1 MNLHQARCLEAVGRL
16 GSFRRA
22 AAELGLAQPSVSHH
36 VARLEADVGLALV
49 ARSTRGAELTPDG
62 RVLLVRVRNLL
73 AASDSAE
80 AEAALLRQRRG
91 GRVRVAAVNWALV
104 DLVAPAAA
112 RFGAEWPQYELQVR
126 EATGDEVV
134 RRVAEEGDDLGIFG
148 VASAEGPE
156 LAGLAGLTVRRL
168 KRTGLVLAA
177 PVGHPVLDGPRLD
190 RSTLAD
196 LPMVALHQGLAMRA
210 ALDAYLG
217 QRSPRVVC
225 EVGTVSAL
233 GALVAAGVGVGLV
246 PDEAAPIDGV
256 GRRPFDDDQVAV
268 TRLLVEPAD
277 RQRPAAAAAFLAL
290 IESLV

>member
-36 VARLEADVGLALV
+36 VARLEAAVGFPLV
-49 ARSTRGAELTPDG
+49 ARSTRGAELTSEG
-62 RVLLVRVRNLL
+62 QVLLVRVRNLL

-80 AEAALLRQRRG
+80 AEAALLRERRR

-112 RFGAEWPQYELQVR
+112 RFGAELPQYELQVR

-134 RRVAEEGDDLGIFG
+134 RRVVEEGDDLGIFG
-148 VASAEGPE
+148 VARAEVPQ
-156 LAGLAGLTVRRL
+156 LAGLEVRRL

-177 PVGHPVLDGPRLD
+177 PLGHPVLDRSRLD
-190 RSTLAD
+190 RTALAE
-196 LPMVALHQGLAMRA
+196 LPLVALHEGLAMRT
-210 ALDAYLG
+210 ALDTYLG
-217 QRSPRVVC
+217 RRPTRVVC

-246 PDEAAPIDGV
+246 PEEAAPVAGV
-256 GRRPFDDDQVAV
+256 ACRAFDDDEVAV

-277 RQRPAAAAAFLAL
+277 RERPAAAAAFLAL